1 MIPASCRS
9 PSASSASR
17 MGASSV
23 KSVAA
28 RNKAPA
34 KSAAALKSAALMRK
48 NAASWSSAS
57 GCNDRNERQMS
68 GKLMQT
74 TSSFLAGCVLAL
86 GSAAFAPAILAQ
98 DSQRTGDDP
107 KRWQAVAPG
116 RVEPWSGEVK
126 IAAPAIA
133 AIGEVLVKPT
143 DKVFAGELL
152 IRLQDEEVH
161 ARLATAEAQ
170 VAMRRRAR
178 NDQTA
183 SNRVIDRRRAEDAL
197 ADAERAVVEARAA
210 IDTASIAR
218 RAGKGSDRD
227 VERART
233 SYTQALD
240 RLKRDRVELRKL
252 LDDGGVPLPAAVDGQ
267 LNVARGELAG
277 VEATLEKLMIRAP
290 IDGTV
295 LQINGRLGE
304 LASPS
309 STQPLLVLGNVSKL
323 RVRAEVDER
332 DFGDI
337 KIGQV
342 ALVRTNAYRGRE
354 VVGKVSAIAPMV
366 DAGRIN
372 RGQRG
377 ATDVNVVEVMVELVE
392 PGPLAVGMK
401 VDVYFRPDGAP
412 TQ

>member
-1 MIPASCRS
+1 
-9 PSASSASR
+9 
-17 MGASSV
+17 
-23 KSVAA
+23 
-28 RNKAPA
+28 
-34 KSAAALKSAALMRK
+34 
-48 NAASWSSAS
+48 
-57 GCNDRNERQMS
+57 MS

-98 DSQRTGDDP
+98 DGPRTGDDP

-116 RVEPWSGEVK
+116 RVEPWSGEIK
-126 IAAPAIA
+126 IAAPVIA
-133 AIGEVLVKPT
+133 TIGEVLVKPT

-152 IRLQDEEVH
+152 IRLQDEEVR

-295 LQINGRLGE
+295 LQINGRVGE

-309 STQPLLVLGNVSKL
+309 STQPLLVLGNVSRL

-337 KIGQV
+337 KVGQV
-342 ALVRTNAYRGRE
+342 ALVRTNAFRGRE
-354 VVGKVSAIAPMV
+354 IAGKVFSIAPMV
-366 DAGRIN
+366 DAGRISQ
-372 RGQRG
+372 RGQRSM
-377 ATDVNVVEVMVELVE
+377 TDVNVVEVLVDLVE
-392 PGPLAVGMK
+392 PGLLAVGMK